1 MPKTAATVPNTHEQ
15 IWLDH
20 LKRCRKE
27 SQTLAE
33 YARTH
38 DLTITRFY
46 AWKTRLEARG
56 LWTEKEPPVSF
67 LPVSVLDTPAAATG
81 VRLKLPNGV
90 ALEFNQPLDAA
101 LLTRLF
107 DLAVAL
113 P

>member
-1 MPKTAATVPNTHEQ
+1 MPKTTATVPNPNERT
-15 IWLDH
+15 WLDH
-20 LKRCRKE
+20 LKHCRKE
-27 SQTLAE
+27 RQSLAD
-33 YARTH
+33 YARAH
-38 DLTITRFY
+38 DLKITRFY
-46 AWKTRLEARG
+46 AWKARLEAKG

-67 LPVSVLDTPAAATG
+67 LPVSVLDTPAAG

-90 ALEFNQPLDAA
+90 TLKFNQPLDTA

>member
-1 MPKTAATVPNTHEQ
+1 MPKIAATVLNTHEQ

-20 LKRCRKE
+20 LKRCRRE
-27 SQTLAE
+27 RQSLAD

-38 DLTITRFY
+38 DLKITRFY
-46 AWKTRLEARG
+46 AWKARLEARG
-56 LWTEKEPPVSF
+56 LWTGKEPPVSF
-67 LPVSVLDTPAAATG
+67 LPVSVLDTPAAG

-90 ALEFNQPLDAA
+90 ALEFNQPLDAV

>member
-1 MPKTAATVPNTHEQ
+1 MPKTAAAVPNTHEQ

-20 LKRCRKE
+20 LQRCRRE
-27 SQTLAE
+27 GQSLAE
-33 YARTH
+33 YARAH

-46 AWKTRLEARG
+46 AWKARLEARG

-67 LPVSVLDTPAAATG
+67 LPVSVLDSPAAG

-90 ALEFNQPLDAA
+90 TFEFNQPLDFP